1 MAVVVNVSDN
11 HGSRFKILAKGAPEV
26 LKKYM
31 KDVPK
36 DYDNCYMSYVKN
48 GARVLALAY
57 KDLEK
62 RPVQ

>member
-1 MAVVVNVSDN
+1 MAVVVNVADN
-11 HGSRFKILAKGAPEV
+11 KGSRYRVLSKGAPEV

-57 KDLEK
+57 KDIEK
-62 RPVQ
+62 RSV